1 MSDPAADSRP
11 IDLRPGGLPST
22 VLPPVDAA
30 LADELR
36 RAAES
41 PEEARHHRVSEVVA
55 AHPRFLDA
63 WATLGDLG
71 RDPVERYAAYRVGYH
86 RGLDALRANGW
97 RGSGYVRWSEPSNH
111 GFLRALAGLGQARGV
126 RRRHDRRPCGI
137 GDRRRF
143 LAAAEAQHAGQIL
156 DGLGPGIHPGAV
168 GGAARTETDRGR
180 DEHSRAPEFR
190 VQRTHPQGIPTSF
203 RPVPGHRRR
212 NLVRKTG
219 ENPTEKRNA

>member
-111 GFLRALAGLGQARGV
+111 GFLRALAGLGQMAAL
-126 RRRHDRRPCGI
+126 I
-137 GDRRRF
+137 GEADEAERIALF
-143 LAAAEAQHAGQIL
+143 LAQL
-156 DGLGPGIHPGAV
+156 DPA
-168 GGAARTETDRGR
+168 
-180 DEHSRAPEFR
+180 
-190 VQRTHPQGIPTSF
+190 GIPD
-203 RPVPGHRRR
+203 
-212 NLVRKTG
+212 
-219 ENPTEKRNA
+219 TEA